1 MERILLSEYERT
13 FKRKK
18 TTIGIGLYFVLIALE
33 CFFLY
38 LTGGISFYDADHSVQ
53 LNSINT
59 APFFLRELGLFINF
73 ILIPMFVIDSFNG
86 EEHSGAFRLVL
97 IRPQKRVKLF
107 LAKWIVQASIFLGIT
122 LLTWFIATIFG
133 QMMMPHVSETT
144 FLNTESMHL
153 FEGLFY
159 TIKFYSVTYLIFLG
173 VIGIASFMSLVM
185 PNPILA
191 YMGTIACLIG
201 GIYVSDQ
208 FIYFISVSDAIFS
221 AFGKMGHSEFYM
233 SLLVLFVISHMMNI
247 SVWHRKQ
254 WKG

>member
-1 MERILLSEYERT
+1 MGGILLSEFERT

-18 TTIGIGLYFVLIALE
+18 TTIGIGVYFIFIALE
-33 CFFLY
+33 GFFLY
-38 LTGGISFYDADHSVQ
+38 LTGGISFYDANHSVQ

-73 ILIPMFVIDSFNG
+73 ILIPMFVIDSFSG

-97 IRPQKRVKLF
+97 IRPQQKMKLF
-107 LAKWIVQASIFLGIT
+107 LAKWIVLASIFLMLT
-122 LLTWFIATIFG
+122 FTTWFIATIFG
-133 QMMMPHVSETT
+133 QIMMPHVSETT
-144 FLNTESMHL
+144 FLNTESMRL
-153 FEGLFY
+153 LEGLFY
-159 TIKFYSVTYLIFLG
+159 TLKFYSVTYLIFLAI
-173 VIGIASFMSLVM
+173 IGISSFMSLVM
-185 PNPILA
+185 PNPIMA

-221 AFGKMGHSEFYM
+221 AFGKIGHYEFYM
-233 SLLVLFVISHMMNI
+233 SLLVLFAISHMMNI
-247 SVWHRKQ
+247 SIWHRKQ

>member
-59 APFFLRELGLFINF
+59 APFLLRELGLFINF

-97 IRPQKRVKLF
+97 IRPQQRVKFF
-107 LAKWIVQASIFLGIT
+107 LAKWIVQASLFLALT
-122 LLTWFIATIFG
+122 FMTWFIATIFG
-133 QMMMPHVSETT
+133 QIVMPHVNETT
-144 FLNTESMHL
+144 FLNTESMNL
-153 FEGLFY
+153 FEGLLY
-159 TIKFYSVTYLIFLG
+159 TIKFYGITYIIFLS
-173 VIGIASFMSLVM
+173 VIGISSFMSLVM
-185 PNPILA
+185 PNPIMA
-191 YMGTIACLIG
+191 YMGTIAFLIG

-208 FIYFISVSDAIFS
+208 FIYFISVSDAIFNTLGNS
-221 AFGKMGHSEFYM
+221 NQYGFYV
-233 SLLVLFVISHMMNI
+233 SLLVLFTISHMMNI
-247 SVWHRKQ
+247 SIWHRKQ